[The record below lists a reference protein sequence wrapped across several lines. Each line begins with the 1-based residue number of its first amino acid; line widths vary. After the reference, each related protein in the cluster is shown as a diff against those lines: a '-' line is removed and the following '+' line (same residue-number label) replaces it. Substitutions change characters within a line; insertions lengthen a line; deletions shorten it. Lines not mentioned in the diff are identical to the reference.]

1 MFSKM
6 FPDSKFAQ
14 KYQMHKSK
22 LCYVVGYGLA
32 PHYTVQLQKDAKDK
46 LYCFHFDETTTSQ
59 IKKQYD
65 GYATYKTNTGIVTT
79 YFGSLFVG
87 RCSAVKLKEHMFEF
101 LKKHQLEISNLVS
114 IGMDGP
120 NVNHKFHSEVE
131 DALAADGNRGLLTVG
146 SCPIHIANNA
156 FNKMLSTLSP
166 FINLDQLAS
175 DLHGFFSK
183 SAARRIEYSQSESIT
198 EISSKF
204 MIRHVKT
211 RWLSLEKVLVRVI
224 EQWPNLKEYFLN
236 TIKADPDIKNI

>member
-1 MFSKM
+1 M
-6 FPDSKFAQ
+6 
-14 KYQMHKSK
+14 Y
-22 LCYVVGYGLA
+22 
-32 PHYTVQLQKDAKDK
+32 
-46 LYCFHFDETTTSQ
+46 
-59 IKKQYD
+59 
-65 GYATYKTNTGIVTT
+65 
-79 YFGSLFVG
+79 
-87 RCSAVKLKEHMFEF
+87 
-101 LKKHQLEISNLVS
+101 
-114 IGMDGP
+114 
-120 NVNHKFHSEVE
+120 SEVE
-131 DALAADGNRGLLTVG
+131 DVLAADGNHGLLTVG

-236 TIKADPDIKNI
+236 TIKADPDIKNIEQNERYLRTITIVSVPICCTDYIFGQ